1 MYLTLKSR
9 MSTPV
14 DIVISS
20 IKTAVRPCIKESIF
34 FWTKR
39 ILEVIP
45 RSKYNFQVTV
55 RWNNRSFIPY
65 DFLMSLFF
73 LKVLF
78 NHKCNVQLWLFY
90 GISLNIASRYL
101 MKPFRKFLTDLLA
114 NYAIKKKMFHGSNI
128 EAHRKIKT
136 KEF

>member
-1 MYLTLKSR
+1 

-20 IKTAVRPCIKESIF
+20 IKTGIRPCIKEPIF

-39 ILEVIP
+39 TLEAIP

-78 NHKCNVQLWLFY
+78 NHKCNVQLCLFY

-114 NYAIKKKMFHGSNI
+114 DYAITKKILLGWDI
-128 EAHRKIKT
+128 QPHRKIET

>member
-1 MYLTLKSR
+1 

-20 IKTAVRPCIKESIF
+20 IKTAIRPCIKEPIF

-39 ILEVIP
+39 TLEAIL
-45 RSKYNFQVTV
+45 RSKYNIQMTV
-55 RWNNRSFIPY
+55 RWNNRSFIHD
-65 DFLMSLFF
+65 DFFNVTFF

-78 NHKCNVQLWLFY
+78 NHKCNVQLCLFY
-90 GISLNIASRYL
+90 EISLNIASKYL

-114 NYAIKKKMFHGSNI
+114 DYAITKKILLGWDI
-128 EAHRKIKT
+128 QPHRKIEA